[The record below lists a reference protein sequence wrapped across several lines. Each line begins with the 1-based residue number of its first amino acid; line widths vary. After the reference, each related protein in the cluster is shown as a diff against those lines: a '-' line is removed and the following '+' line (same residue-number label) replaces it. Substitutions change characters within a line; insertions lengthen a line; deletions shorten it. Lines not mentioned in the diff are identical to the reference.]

1 MSESIS
7 FTSKVILAEGTN
19 SDIDTAEED
28 IVVIT
33 SLDKLNN
40 TQLSIYIDTTFGT
53 HTSMEYRF
61 YQLNEVGGTWY
72 PRVKINSSD
81 NTLDDYPGIVDS
93 STPNSGVIM
102 YEQPLPSCFGFKVT
116 GKGVGGA
123 NGAATVKILAR
134 DN

>member
-1 MSESIS
+1 MSESIV
-7 FTSKVILAEGTN
+7 FTSKVILGEGTN
-19 SDIDTAEED
+19 ADIDTAEED

-61 YQLNEVGGTWY
+61 YTLNEVGGTWY
-72 PRVKINSSD
+72 PRVKINSTD
-81 NTLDDYPGIVDS
+81 NTLDDYPAIVDS

-102 YEQPLPSCFGFKVT
+102 YEQPLASCFGFKVT

-123 NGAATVKILAR
+123 NGAATVKVLAR